1 MSGTFAMV
9 PVGVVR
15 SCFQEKFGIPRQP
28 GLVPAAEAIIELLPP
43 ANQPEAVRGLDGFSH
58 LWVVFVFH
66 ACPPGE
72 WHATVRPPRL
82 GGNERVGVFASRS
95 PFRPNRIGL
104 SLVKL
109 EEVTCGTGGVSLRV
123 SGADLLDG
131 TPVLDL
137 KPYLPYVE
145 ALPEASGGFAPAAPE
160 ERLTVR
166 FSASAEAAVSAR
178 PDLPR
183 LRELITQ
190 LLALDPR
197 PATCHEENRIFGFR
211 LHDFDVRWR
220 VTGREAIV
228 EELSASPGEQNASP
242 NQRSQL

>member
-1 MSGTFAMV
+1 MDESPDSFAMQ
-9 PVGVVR
+9 PVGVVH
-15 SCFQEKFGIPRQP
+15 SCFGEKFGIPRQP
-28 GLVPAAEAIIELLPP
+28 GLVPAAEAVIELLPP

-66 ACPPGE
+66 ACPEGQWRP
-72 WHATVRPPRL
+72 TVRPPRL

-95 PFRPNRIGL
+95 PFRPNRTGL

-109 EEVTCGTGGVSLRV
+109 EQVLVDAAGVRLRV

-137 KPYLPYVE
+137 KPYIPYAESV
-145 ALPEASGGFAPAAPE
+145 PEARAGFAATVPE
-160 ERLTVR
+160 PRLSVR
-166 FSASAEAAVSAR
+166 FSAAAETAIAAR

-183 LRELITQ
+183 LRELIVQ

-197 PATCHEENRIFGFR
+197 PATRREDDRVYGFR
-211 LHDFDVRWR
+211 LHDFDLRWR
-220 VTGREAIV
+220 VIETEV
-228 EELSASPGEQNASP
+228 EVLELWPD
-242 NQRSQL
+242 SQPRVN

>member
-1 MSGTFAMV
+1 MSETYPMQ
-9 PVGVVR
+9 PIGVVR
-15 SCFQEKFGIPRQP
+15 SAFREKFGIPRQP
-28 GLVPAAEAIIELLPP
+28 GLVPAAEAVIELLPP
-43 ANQPEAVRGLDGFSH
+43 ANQPEAVRGLEGFSH

-66 ACPPGE
+66 ACPAGE

-104 SLVKL
+104 SLVTL
-109 EEVTCGTGGVSLRV
+109 DGVDCGPGGVSLRV

-145 ALPEASGGFAPAAPE
+145 ALPEAHGGFAPAAPE
-160 ERLTVR
+160 SRLAVR
-166 FSASAEAAVSAR
+166 FSAAAEAVLAAR

-183 LRELITQ
+183 LRELIGQ

-197 PATCHEENRIFGFR
+197 PATCHEEDRLFGFR
-211 LHDFDVRWR
+211 LHDVDVRWR
-220 VTGREAIV
+220 VAGGEAIV
-228 EELSASPGEQNASP
+228 EELCATQ
-242 NQRSQL
+242 